1 MGKGND
7 DGRPVSDG
15 GGPALFQGRA
25 TVIVKPAI
33 FAYSRNMN
41 DFVAVRVVSPPAGVA
56 AVPLVLDSPH
66 SGRIY
71 PADFGYA
78 CDFAHLRKA
87 EDTDVDD
94 LFGDAPLLGAT
105 LICAEFPR
113 SYLDPNRRVEDVDE
127 SLIDGRWPHPVDHS
141 PKTRSGIGLV
151 WRVLDDKSPIY
162 ARKLTVAEVERR
174 IRHCHK
180 PYWSAITQAVEAAHR
195 ASGRVVH
202 LNCHSMP
209 AEAGPVSWV
218 KQGTRFADV
227 VLGDRDGSTC
237 APELTVLIADAFR
250 DEGLS
255 VAINDPYKGV
265 ELVKRFGRPQDNRHS
280 IQIEINRKLY
290 MNEATRERTADYA
303 ALKALLTRVTTRIAA
318 FAAAPAAT

>member
-1 MGKGND
+1 
-7 DGRPVSDG
+7 
-15 GGPALFQGRA
+15 
-25 TVIVKPAI
+25 
-33 FAYSRNMN
+33 
-41 DFVAVRVVSPPAGVA
+41 
-56 AVPLVLDSPH
+56 
-66 SGRIY
+66 
-71 PADFGYA
+71 
-78 CDFAHLRKA
+78 
-87 EDTDVDD
+87 
-94 LFGDAPLLGAT
+94 LLGAT

-174 IRHCHK
+174 IRHCHT
-180 PYWSAITQAVEAAHR
+180 PYWSAITQAVETAHR

-237 APELTVLIADAFR
+237 APALTALIADAFR

-318 FAAAPAAT
+318 FAAVPAAT